1 MDDIEIMR
9 QAAKSSQAIVQC
21 ANAQAVA
28 QQTLSVAQRLGY
40 HSISLVKKNAGDGSG
55 EVLYS
60 NGGGGD
66 IEQYRR
72 EGMVKNDPL
81 VNRGLTSEFP
91 QSGMEIASS
100 RLSAAERHVLSYV
113 AKAAGCADS
122 LVIPVRRSASTEG
135 VIVFGGLKPDTSPA
149 ARAALTILGHVAYG
163 RISELTNGG
172 DAVADVAPAIKL
184 SPRETEVL
192 GWVAKGKCDSE
203 IAIILS
209 MSERTAR
216 FHVAN
221 AKAKLDT
228 TSRVQAVTKALE
240 LGLIAA

>member
-1 MDDIEIMR
+1 MDDIDIMR
-9 QAAKSSQAIVQC
+9 QAAKASAVIGVSVSPQE
-21 ANAQAVA
+21 VA
-28 QQTLSVAQRLGY
+28 QHAMNVAKKLGY
-40 HSISLVKKNAGDGSG
+40 HSVSVVKKSALDENG
-55 EVLYS
+55 EVLFTS
-60 NGGGGD
+60 SAPGD
-66 IEQYRR
+66 TAIYKRD
-72 EGMVKNDPL
+72 GMICNDPL
-81 VNRGLTSEFP
+81 VNRGLRSEFP
-91 QSGMEIASS
+91 QSGSEIASN
-100 RLSAAERHVLSYV
+100 RLSEAERNVLSYI
-113 AKAAGCADS
+113 AKAAGCGDS
-122 LVIPVRRSASTEG
+122 LVIPVRRSTNPDG

-149 ARAALTILGHVAYG
+149 ARAALTILGHCAYG
-163 RISELTNGG
+163 RIAELKQSGG
-172 DAVADVAPAIKL
+172 VSSSKVSL

-228 TSRVQAVTKALE
+228 TSRVQAVTKAME